1 MVAQHKGGLIAGFYF
16 VEFVLPAE
24 RLFSPQ
30 HMGSDRAIDSD
41 ANVETGGTQ
50 VFFLPPFFT
59 DDTLDAGIYDDER
72 ENPTGLEQTEEPEL
86 LNSKLYL
93 PVVGRKGAKKTA
105 EGMSDS
111 DIAALNVRWGVEL
124 AQ

>member
-1 MVAQHKGGLIAGFYF
+1 LGCGHLRRRTG
-16 VEFVLPAE
+16 
-24 RLFSPQ
+24 R
-30 HMGSDRAIDSD
+30 SDRSA
-41 ANVETGGTQ
+41 
-50 VFFLPPFFT
+50 
-59 DDTLDAGIYDDER
+59 
-72 ENPTGLEQTEEPEL
+72 EQTEEPEL

-93 PVVGRKGAKKTA
+93 PVVGRKGLKKTV